1 MSIPS
6 VLEFRPSETNSTP
19 AVPGPEGA
27 ALEHEF
33 EFNGVVVKGVLLES
47 NGPSQPLLDAT
58 PVTIERTEEGA
69 FIVEEPMTGVFGHGG
84 TPEEAFEDFMTAIVE
99 YRAVLLNESPNI
111 SQRLRNHLA
120 LIERLAGR

>member
-6 VLEFRPSETNSTP
+6 ILEFRPSETNSTP
-19 AVPGPEGA
+19 AVAGPEGA
-27 ALEHEF
+27 ALEHDL
-33 EFNGVVVKGVLLES
+33 EFNGVAVKGVLLE
-47 NGPSQPLLDAT
+47 GPSQPLLDAT
-58 PVTIERTEEGA
+58 PVIIERTEEGG

-120 LIERLAGR
+120 FIERLAGR